1 MEGKMQVMIG
11 STDPAIWQRFSNIP
25 ESKDL
30 SLVRFQSIEQA
41 CNGLAQEN
49 VLLIF
54 CEHQLIDGTY
64 EDLLAAAKSAR
75 SHARVVV
82 TGLGPNQFDRL
93 GYCRARE
100 LGAFDV
106 LRESYGIKDL
116 EWVVIC
122 AMRDEAEARAVTASH
137 RQNQVEWQSDSADNG
152 GLPLSQTESDF
163 RGALN

>member
-11 STDPAIWQRFSNIP
+11 SPDLAIWERFTNLL
-25 ESKDL
+25 EARDL

-41 CNGLAQEN
+41 CQALAQEN

-54 CEHQLIDGTY
+54 CENRLVDGTY
-64 EDLLAAAKSAR
+64 EDLLNAAR
-75 SHARVVV
+75 SVKSQARIVV
-82 TGLGPNQFDRL
+82 TGLDPDQFDSL

-106 LRESYGIKDL
+106 LRKSYGIKDL

-122 AMRDEAEARAVTASH
+122 AIRDELGVRTATAWHS
-137 RQNQVEWQSDSADNG
+137 RN
-152 GLPLSQTESDF
+152 
-163 RGALN
+163 